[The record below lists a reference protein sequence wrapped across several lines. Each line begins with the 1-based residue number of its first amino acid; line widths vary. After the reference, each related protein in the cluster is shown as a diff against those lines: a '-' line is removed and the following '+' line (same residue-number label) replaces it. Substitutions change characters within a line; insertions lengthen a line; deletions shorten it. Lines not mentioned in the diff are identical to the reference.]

1 MFKQYPSYSFELEKI
16 EKFMKNIA
24 YILLVIAIIST
35 VALIT
40 WGAIALLDSTNGF
53 NEKTFFILLIGGI
66 ISVGLI
72 GRVVIVFKDSR
83 K

>member
-1 MFKQYPSYSFELEKI
+1 MFKQYPSFSFELEKI

-24 YILLVIAIIST
+24 YILLIVAIVATIAL
-35 VALIT
+35 VA
-40 WGAIALLDSTNGF
+40 WGAITLLDSTNGF

-72 GRVVIVFKDSR
+72 GRVVIVIKDSR

>member
-1 MFKQYPSYSFELEKI
+1 
-16 EKFMKNIA
+16 MKNIA
-24 YILLVIAIIST
+24 YILLIVAIVATIAL
-35 VALIT
+35 VA
-40 WGAIALLDSTNGF
+40 WGAITLLDSTNGF

-72 GRVVIVFKDSR
+72 GRVVIVIKDSR

>member
-1 MFKQYPSYSFELEKI
+1 MFKQYPSFSFELEKN

-24 YILLVIAIIST
+24 YILLVVAIIAT
-35 VALIT
+35 VTLIT
-40 WGAIALLDSTNGF
+40 WGAIALFDSTNGF

-72 GRVVIVFKDSR
+72 GRVVIVIKDSR

>member
-1 MFKQYPSYSFELEKI
+1 
-16 EKFMKNIA
+16 MKNLA
-24 YILLVIAIIST
+24 YILLIVAIVAT

-40 WGAIALLDSTNGF
+40 WGAITLFQTTNGF

-66 ISVGLI
+66 ISIGLV
-72 GRVVIVFKDSR
+72 GRVIVLIKDSTR

>member
-1 MFKQYPSYSFELEKI
+1 
-16 EKFMKNIA
+16 MKNIA
-24 YILLVIAIIST
+24 YILLVVAIIAT
-35 VALIT
+35 VTLIT
-40 WGAIALLDSTNGF
+40 WGAIALFDSTNGF